1 MDFTPSQYSRLMQSI
16 RDANYEFQA
25 MEAFIRNPLPKVVVL
40 RHDVDERPQNAVKIA
55 RVEFEMGIKSTYYFR
70 ILKISNTP
78 EAIKKI
84 VDLGHEI
91 GYHYEDYAACRGN
104 HKKAIESFR
113 KNLDYFRQYY
123 PVKTVCMHGSSMSDF
138 DNRDLWKY
146 YSVEDFGLVGDP
158 YLSIDYSDVLYFTDT
173 ARRWD
178 GDKFSVRDQ
187 VRNGIKCKKFRK
199 TIEII
204 NSLKANELPDK
215 IVLQSHTL
223 WTDSVLEWI
232 WLEIRELTR
241 NRIKLM
247 VRNSPWIKHVV
258 YNVIQK
264 YSNR

>member
-16 RDANYEFQA
+16 RDANYEFQT

-138 DNRDLWKY
+138 DNKDLWKH
-146 YSVEDFGLVGDP
+146 VTLEDFGLLGEP
-158 YLSIDYSDVLYFTDT
+158 YLSIDYSEVLYLTDT
-173 ARRWD
+173 ARTWD
-178 GDKFSVRDQ
+178 GGKYSLRDH
-187 VRNGIKCKKFRK
+187 VDSRMKSRNFRK
-199 TIEII
+199 TEDII
-204 NSLKANELPDK
+204 KCIKAGDMPYK
-215 IVLQSHTL
+215 IILQSHTL
-223 WTDSVLEWI
+223 WTDSLPEWA
-232 WLEIRELTR
+232 WLEIRELVR
-241 NRIKLM
+241 NRMKIAI
-247 VRNSPWIKHVV
+247 RNSPRLKKFVFRLIKR
-258 YNVIQK
+258 
-264 YSNR
+264 YSSK